1 MNRTLMS
8 LLGLAL
14 CSPPA
19 LAVICKTVDAD
30 GVVSY
35 SEVPASECPEVVK
48 LPEYSSYTPRPLP
61 PTIRDERSE
70 EPPVAAEG
78 FSGYSKIAIVAP
90 EQDGTVRDNEGKV
103 MVTIALEPPL
113 QDDHQVRLFID
124 GQQVPGNF
132 EATTVELS
140 GVERGTHQ
148 LAAEVVDARGSMML
162 RSDDVSFTLRRVGLL
177 DGAGGRGPGIPT
189 PRPR

>member
-1 MNRTLMS
+1 MNRTLLS

-14 CSPPA
+14 CSSPA
-19 LAVICKTVDAD
+19 LAVICKTIDAD

-61 PTIRDERSE
+61 ATIRDEGSE
-70 EPPVAAEG
+70 EPVATEE
-78 FSGYSKIAIVAP
+78 FSGYTKIAIVAP

-103 MVTIALEPPL
+103 MVNVALEPVL
-113 QDDHQVRLFID
+113 QDNHQVRLFID
-124 GQQVPGNF
+124 GQPVPGNF
-132 EATTVELS
+132 DGTTIELS

-148 LAAEVVDARGSMML
+148 LAVEVLDANGSSLL

-177 DGAGGRGPGIPT
+177 DGAGGGGPGIPT